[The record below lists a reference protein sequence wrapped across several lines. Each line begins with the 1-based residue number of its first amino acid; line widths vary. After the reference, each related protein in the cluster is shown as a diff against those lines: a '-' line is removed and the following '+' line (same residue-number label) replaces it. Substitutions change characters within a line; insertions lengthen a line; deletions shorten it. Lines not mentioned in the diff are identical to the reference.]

1 MPHHF
6 RPYQPDQ
13 PLLLPPDLRD
23 WLPED
28 HLVYTVNEL
37 VDALHLA
44 AFYAPYAQQGSGN
57 LPYAPAMMV
66 KILVYGY
73 ATAVLSSRRLA
84 QKLEEDVAFRVLAA
98 GNRPQHRTICE
109 FRRRHR
115 ADFGAVLVAVV
126 QLARDLDLVSLAILV
141 PDRTKVRA
149 NASNRK
155 AMSYGRMQQE
165 EARLNAEIEAL
176 QAAAEALDTAEDAQF
191 GMDLRGDEVPV
202 ALQRRESRRAAIQKA
217 QAALEARAQSEAPAE
232 PAAAPPVTPAP
243 QSQYNFTAPESRIM
257 KTSQDGFPQCYNA
270 QLVVDADSQLIVTA
284 AVNAQASDQGQLPR
298 LLDAVQADYGHTPH
312 QLLADAGYRNERDL
326 QELEARGIDGYVAL
340 GREGRP
346 ASGRRPRGPA
356 TRRMQTQLET
366 PQGHDTYAQRKWLV
380 EAPIGWIKRILGFR
394 QFGLRGLHPVQG
406 EWDLVCLALNV
417 KRLHRLLRPYARRYP
432 HPWTPGCTR
441 HRATPTRRTRP
452 GSMGSAFRPVSA
464 VRLPPPSKPRLHI
477 FCGADSLATADQCPE
492 AWGSPNME
500 PRTVLL

>member
-6 RPYQPDQ
+6 RPYQPEQ
-13 PLLLPPDLRD
+13 LLLLPPDLRD

-28 HLVYTVNEL
+28 HLVYTVSEL
-37 VDALHLA
+37 VDALDLA

-73 ATAVLSSRRLA
+73 ATGVLSSRRLA

-98 GNRPQHRTICE
+98 GNRPQHRTLCE

-126 QLARDLDLVSLAILV
+126 QLARDLGLVSLTTLV
-141 PDRTKVRA
+141 PDSTKVRA
-149 NASNRK
+149 NASKRK

-165 EARLNAEIEAL
+165 EARLSAEIEAL

-191 GMDLRGDEVPV
+191 GMDLRGDEVPA
-202 ALQRRESRRAAIQKA
+202 ALQRRESRRTAIRAA
-217 QAALEARAQSEAPAE
+217 QAALEARAQTAAACTDASGPAE
-232 PAAAPPVTPAP
+232 PAAAPGVTPEP
-243 QSQYNFTAPESRIM
+243 QSQYNFTDPESRIM
-257 KTSQDGFPQCYNA
+257 KTSQNGFQQCYNA

-284 AVNAQASDQGQLPR
+284 TVSDQASDQGQLPR
-298 LLDAVQADYGHTPH
+298 VLDAVQADYGHTPTR
-312 QLLADAGYRNERDL
+312 LLADAGYRNERDL
-326 QELEARGIDGYVAL
+326 QELEIRGIDAFVAL
-340 GREGRP
+340 GREGRST
-346 ASGRRPRGPA
+346 SGRSPRGAA
-356 TRRMQTQLET
+356 TRRMQRKLDT

-394 QFGLRGLHPVQG
+394 QFGMRGLGPVQG

-417 KRLHRLLRPYARRYP
+417 KRLHRLLR
-432 HPWTPGCTR
+432 
-441 HRATPTRRTRP
+441 
-452 GSMGSAFRPVSA
+452 
-464 VRLPPPSKPRLHI
+464 L
-477 FCGADSLATADQCPE
+477 
-492 AWGSPNME
+492 
-500 PRTVLL
+500 

>member
-6 RPYQPDQ
+6 RPYQPEQ

-28 HLVYTVNEL
+28 HLVYTVSEL
-37 VDALHLA
+37 VDALDLA

-73 ATAVLSSRRLA
+73 ATGVLSSRRLA

-98 GNRPQHRTICE
+98 GNRPQHRTLCE

-126 QLARDLDLVSLAILV
+126 QLARDLGLVSLTTLV
-141 PDRTKVRA
+141 PDSTKVRA
-149 NASNRK
+149 HASKRK

-165 EARLNAEIEAL
+165 EARLSAEIEAL

-191 GMDLRGDEVPV
+191 GMDLRGDEVPA
-202 ALQRRESRRAAIQKA
+202 ALQRRESRRTAIRAA
-217 QAALEARAQSEAPAE
+217 QAALEARAQSEAPVAAVARPDPSDPAE
-232 PAAAPPVTPAP
+232 PPVTSPLTPEP
-243 QSQYNFTAPESRIM
+243 QSQYNFTDPESRIM
-257 KTSQDGFPQCYNA
+257 KTSQDGFQQCYNA

-284 AVNAQASDQGQLPR
+284 TVSDQASDQGQLPR
-298 LLDAVQADYGHTPH
+298 LLDAVQAHYGHTPNR
-312 QLLADAGYRNERDL
+312 LLADAGYRNERDL
-326 QELEARGIDGYVAL
+326 QELEARGIDAYVAL
-340 GREGRP
+340 GREGHT

-356 TRRMQTQLET
+356 TQRMQRKLDT

-394 QFGLRGLHPVQG
+394 QFGMRGLCPVQG

-417 KRLHRLLRPYARRYP
+417 KRLHRLLR
-432 HPWTPGCTR
+432 
-441 HRATPTRRTRP
+441 
-452 GSMGSAFRPVSA
+452 
-464 VRLPPPSKPRLHI
+464 L
-477 FCGADSLATADQCPE
+477 
-492 AWGSPNME
+492 
-500 PRTVLL
+500 

>member
-28 HLVYTVNEL
+28 HLVYTVSEL
-37 VDALHLA
+37 VDALDLS

-57 LPYAPAMMV
+57 LPYAPALMV

-73 ATAVLSSRRLA
+73 ATGVLSSRRLA

-126 QLARDLDLVSLAILV
+126 QLARDLGLVSLATLV
-141 PDRTKVRA
+141 PDGTKVRA
-149 NASNRK
+149 HASKRR

-165 EARLNAEIEAL
+165 EARLSAEIEQL
-176 QAAAEALDTAEDAQF
+176 QAAAEALDAAEDAHH
-191 GMDLRGDEVPV
+191 GLDLRGDEVPE
-202 ALQRRESRRAAIQKA
+202 ALQRRESRRAAIRAA
-217 QAALEARAQSEAPAE
+217 QAALEAQADT
-232 PAAAPPVTPAP
+232 PAAPVTPKP
-243 QSQYNFTAPESRIM
+243 LVTPKPKSQSNFTDPESRIM

-270 QLVVDADSQLIVTA
+270 QIVVDGDSQLIVAA
-284 AVNAQASDQGQLPR
+284 AVSAQASDQGQLPR
-298 LLDAVQADYGHTPH
+298 LRDAVQTHYGQTPSTV
-312 QLLADAGYRNERDL
+312 LADAGYRNERDL
-326 QELEARGIDGYVAL
+326 QELETRHIDGYVAL
-340 GREGRP
+340 GREGRT
-346 ASGRRPRGPA
+346 ASRQRPQGPA
-356 TRRMQTQLET
+356 TQRMARKLDT
-366 PQGHDTYAQRKWLV
+366 PQGQEIYAQRKWLV

-394 QFGLRGLHPVQG
+394 QFGMRGLRPVQG

-417 KRLHRLLRPYARRYP
+417 KRLHRLLR
-432 HPWTPGCTR
+432 
-441 HRATPTRRTRP
+441 
-452 GSMGSAFRPVSA
+452 
-464 VRLPPPSKPRLHI
+464 
-477 FCGADSLATADQCPE
+477 
-492 AWGSPNME
+492 N
-500 PRTVLL
+500 